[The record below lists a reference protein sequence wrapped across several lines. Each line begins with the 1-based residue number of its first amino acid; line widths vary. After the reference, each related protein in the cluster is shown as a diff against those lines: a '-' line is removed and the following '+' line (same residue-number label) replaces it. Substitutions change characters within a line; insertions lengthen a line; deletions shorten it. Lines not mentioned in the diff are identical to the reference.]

1 MNNITSLIYFTPEL
15 ILFSVIFF
23 LFTTQDSPR
32 RNLIAPKKVLVSLGI
47 LAAIIINVFRWS
59 DPSHGLF
66 YNSIAIDPF
75 TGLFS
80 LVLLSAMF
88 MLTLSDFASPESDL
102 KDESALLHKMLILTA
117 SILLIESNNLIMLFL
132 CSGLIGIASIGL
144 FQTDL
149 ISQSKRQHIKS
160 FITYNL
166 LSLSILLFGF
176 SLLYGLS
183 GSLFFQSMSQGMT
196 LISNH
201 PFVSCVLL
209 TLILFGLGFH
219 AGILFYYSSFSKI
232 GFGFN
237 FSISSI
243 TLFIPSIAY
252 LGVLIRLI
260 NLILISDGLSNTAI
274 GYQGL
279 FIAILALIV
288 VTTANFLY
296 NRKRDIKEL
305 LALAV
310 LIHSGFILAG
320 ISVLNPDSISASI
333 YLTISTVII
342 FTELYSAQKTCSQSD
357 KTIRFF
363 RIIFFLGLIG
373 FPGTT
378 GFTARFLLFKSLF
391 QSSIPAWITILLLLN
406 LLPIV
411 FFFTSLIL
419 KSVRQNPGN
428 KRTHLTVI
436 QVLIP
441 SILGILSIWLGIF
454 WEPFYRFINESLVFF
469 KF

>member
-1 MNNITSLIYFTPEL
+1 MNNITSLLYFIPEL
-15 ILFSVIFF
+15 ILLSVIFILF
-23 LFTTQDSPR
+23 LTHDSPR
-32 RNLIAPKKVLVSLGI
+32 RNLIVNKKVFVSFGI
-47 LAAIIINVFRWS
+47 LASLIVNIFRWS
-59 DPSHGLF
+59 DPYHGLF
-66 YNSIAIDPF
+66 YNSITIDPF

-80 LVLLSAMF
+80 LIILSATF
-88 MLTLSDFASPESDL
+88 MLTLSDFLSPGSSL
-102 KDESALLHKMLILTA
+102 NDESSLLHKMLILTA

-132 CSGLIGIASIGL
+132 CSGLIGIAGIGL
-144 FQTDL
+144 FRTDP
-149 ISQSKRQHIKS
+149 ISQSKRQYIKS
-160 FITYNL
+160 FITFNL

-201 PFVSCVLL
+201 TFVSCVLL

-219 AGILFYYSSFSKI
+219 AGILFYYSSFTKI
-232 GFGFN
+232 GFEFN

-252 LGVLIRLI
+252 LGVFIRLV
-260 NLILISDGLSNTAI
+260 NLTLIIDGLSNTAI

-279 FIAILALIV
+279 FIAILALMV

-296 NRKRDIKEL
+296 NRKKNLKEL
-305 LALAV
+305 LILAV

-342 FTELYSAQKTCSQSD
+342 FTGLYSAQKTCSQSD
-357 KTIRFF
+357 KIRRFF

-391 QSSIPAWITILLLLN
+391 QSSIPAWVTILLILN

-411 FFFTSLIL
+411 FYFTSLIL
-419 KSVRQNPGN
+419 KSVQQIPGN
-428 KRTHLTVI
+428 KRIHLTVI

-441 SILGILSIWLGIF
+441 SILGILSIGLGIF

>member
-1 MNNITSLIYFTPEL
+1 MNNITSLLYFIPEL
-15 ILFSVIFF
+15 ILLSVIFF
-23 LFTTQDSPR
+23 LFVTQDSPR
-32 RNLIAPKKVLVSLGI
+32 RNLIVIKKIFVSFGI
-47 LAAIIINVFRWS
+47 LTSFIINIFRLS

-66 YNSIAIDPF
+66 YNSITIDPF

-80 LVLLSAMF
+80 LILLSAMF
-88 MLTLSDFASPESDL
+88 ILTLSDFLSPGSDL
-102 KDESALLHKMLILTA
+102 KDESSLLHKMLILTA

-132 CSGLIGIASIGL
+132 CGGLIGITSIGL
-144 FQTDL
+144 FQTEP
-149 ISQSKRQHIKS
+149 ISQSNRQYIKS
-160 FITYNL
+160 YITYNL

-183 GSLFFQSMSQGMT
+183 GSLFFQSMSRGMT
-196 LISNH
+196 LIGNH

-209 TLILFGLGFH
+209 TLILFGLGFY

-232 GFGFN
+232 GFEFN
-237 FSISSI
+237 FSIGSV

-252 LGVLIRLI
+252 LGVLIRLV
-260 NLILISDGLSNTAI
+260 NLILIPDGLSNTAH

-279 FIAILALIV
+279 FIAILSLMV

-296 NRKRDIKEL
+296 NRKRSLQEL
-305 LALAV
+305 LLLAV
-310 LIHSGFILAG
+310 LIHSGFILSG
-320 ISVLNPDSISASI
+320 ISVLNPESISASI

-342 FTELYSAQKTCSQSD
+342 FTGLYSAQKTCCQSS

-391 QSSIPAWITILLLLN
+391 HSSIPEWVTILLLLN

-419 KSVRQNPGN
+419 KSVRQNPVS

-436 QVLIP
+436 QILIP
-441 SILGILSIWLGIF
+441 AIPGILLIGLGIF
-454 WEPFYRFINESLVFF
+454 WEPFYRFISESLVFF

>member
-1 MNNITSLIYFTPEL
+1 MNNITSLIYFIPEL

-23 LFTTQDSPR
+23 LFLTQDSPR
-32 RNLIAPKKVLVSLGI
+32 KNLIVPKKVLVSLGI
-47 LAAIIINVFRWS
+47 LAALILNIFRWS

-75 TGLFS
+75 TGLCG

-88 MLTLSDFASPESDL
+88 MLTLSDFLSPGSDQ
-102 KDESALLHKMLILTA
+102 KDESSLVHKMLILTA

-132 CSGLIGIASIGL
+132 CGGLIGIACIGL
-144 FQTDL
+144 FQTDP
-149 ISQSKRQHIKS
+149 ISQSKRQHLKS

-166 LSLSILLFGF
+166 LSLSILIFGF

-196 LISNH
+196 SISNY

-232 GFGFN
+232 GFEFN

-243 TLFIPSIAY
+243 TLLIPSIAY
-252 LGVLIRLI
+252 LGTLVRLV
-260 NLILISDGLSNTAI
+260 NLILIPDGLSNTAI

-279 FIAILALIV
+279 FIAILSLIV
-288 VTTANFLY
+288 VMTANFLY
-296 NRKRDIKEL
+296 NRKRNLKEL
-305 LALAV
+305 LMLAV
-310 LIHSGFILAG
+310 LIHSGFILSG
-320 ISVLNPDSISASI
+320 ISVLNPESISASI

-342 FTELYSAQKTCSQSD
+342 FTGLYSAQKTCSQSD

-363 RIIFFLGLIG
+363 QIIFFLGLIG

-391 QSSIPAWITILLLLN
+391 QSSIPEWVTILLMLN

-428 KRTHLTVI
+428 KHAHLTI
-436 QVLIP
+436 SQVLIP
-441 SILGILSIWLGIF
+441 SIPGILSIGLGIF
-454 WEPFYRFINESLVFF
+454 WEPFYRFIHESLMFF